1 MDDVSTMEETGGLAL
16 LAGLGIVV
24 FAVVF
29 VVLLVLYLFYG
40 FCYGKMFE
48 KAGKPMWA
56 GFVPVYNLV
65 VWLEIIGRPWWWLLV
80 IVGLAI
86 LSPITYG
93 LSSFATIPLVI
104 IFGID
109 TARSFGKDTAFGVLF
124 ALLSF
129 IFLPILAFSSDIK
142 YVGPR
147 ASGLGA
153 PPLEG

>member
-1 MDDVSTMEETGGLAL
+1 MDDFSTMEETGALAL
-16 LAGLGIVV
+16 LAGLGLI
-24 FAVVF
+24 FAVVG
-29 VVLLVLYLFYG
+29 LVFYLFYG

-65 VWLEIIGRPWWWLLV
+65 VWLEIIGRPWWWVLV
-80 IVGLAI
+80 IVGVSFVPFVGTLA
-86 LSPITYG
+86 
-93 LSSFATIPLVI
+93 VI
-104 IFGID
+104 ALMIVFGID

-124 ALLSF
+124 AILSF
-129 IFLPILAFSSDIK
+129 IFLPILAFSSEIK

>member
-1 MDDVSTMEETGGLAL
+1 MDDFSTMDNGGVLAML
-16 LAGLGIVV
+16 MGFGL
-24 FAVVF
+24 VVF
-29 VVLLVLYLFYG
+29 VILLAVYLFYG

-56 GFVPVYNLV
+56 GFVPIYNLV
-65 VWLEIIGRPWWWLLV
+65 VWLEIIGRPWWWVLV
-80 IVGLAI
+80 ILGVSFVPFIGTIAVLALMI
-86 LSPITYG
+86 L
-93 LSSFATIPLVI
+93 
-104 IFGID
+104 FGID

>member
-1 MDDVSTMEETGGLAL
+1 MDDFSTMEETGGLAL
-16 LAGLGIVV
+16 LAGLG
-24 FAVVF
+24 AVVF

-56 GFVPVYNLV
+56 GFVPIYNLV
-65 VWLEIIGRPWWWLLV
+65 VWLEIIGRPWWWVLVLLGV
-80 IVGLAI
+80 AFVPFIGTIAVLALMI
-86 LSPITYG
+86 L
-93 LSSFATIPLVI
+93 
-104 IFGID
+104 FGID